1 MRVLV
6 LATMCLGLAAC
17 SKSAD
22 TSKVA
27 SFDIAEPATEA
38 PAAAPKV
45 TAPGAAAINV
55 SVPRMAYSYKYSFIL
70 PGTSIAHAQEAHV
83 ALCDRLGP
91 ARCQLLAMDSASGDA
106 QVAKATLKL
115 RVASAIARQFGVA
128 LEKAVSNAGGRAV
141 DQSITAEDVS
151 KDMVDTQARIHQRE
165 LLVGRLTEIL
175 RTRKGTVAEL
185 VEAERSV
192 AAAQEELDQAKGWL
206 TELEGRVAMSTI
218 DIDYAAAAATTDH
231 VGSTVGDTFVASGN
245 AFVIAMGGIMR
256 LIIFLG
262 PWAILGALGW
272 WGWRRLRPLLP
283 RTAPTPSDETPAPS

>member
-6 LATMCLGLAAC
+6 LATMCLGLGAC

-22 TSKVA
+22 THKVA
-27 SFDIAEPATEA
+27 AFDVAEPAAEA
-38 PAAAPKV
+38 AAAPKPA
-45 TAPGAAAINV
+45 APGAAAINV

-70 PGTSIAHAQEAHV
+70 PGTSIAQAQDAHV

-91 ARCQLLAMDSASGDA
+91 TRCQLLAMDSESGDA

-128 LEKAVSNAGGRAV
+128 LEKAISNAGGRAV
-141 DQSITAEDVS
+141 DHSITAEDVS
-151 KDMVDTQARIHQRE
+151 KDMVDTQARINQRE
-165 LLVGRLTEIL
+165 LLVARLTEIL

-192 AAAQEELDQAKGWL
+192 AGAQEELDQAKGWL

-218 DIDYAAAAATTDH
+218 DIDYAAAAATTEH
-231 VGSTVGDTFVASGN
+231 VGNTVGDTFAASGN
-245 AFVIAMGGIMR
+245 AFVIAIGAILR

-283 RTAPTPSDETPAPS
+283 RTAPAPSDETAPPT